1 MTNMKVFWSKG
12 TYLRCVTGRDGI
24 TIGKI
29 YVLREDY
36 VSSGGRLDCVFIWGD
51 GGFGQYYFANR
62 FQKVNDNKEFTD
74 EEYESLLV

>member
-1 MTNMKVFWSKG
+1 MKALNKG
-12 TYLRCVTGRDGI
+12 DKVKCVGNAFGELNI

-29 YVLREDY
+29 YTLLEDY
-36 VSSGGRLDCVFIWGD
+36 ATSGSRLDCVFIVDDKGNRMH
-51 GGFGQYYFANR
+51 YFANR